1 MKVRLDCRDVILLA
15 PLFES
20 KKYIFASRD
29 DSVVTTISFASKRLP
44 SVLTA
49 TFPVDGLRR
58 SGYARRYIGQSSA
71 PFLRFFSQ
79 PRRAHH
85 ESLTKPCK
93 RGGGAGCRVPVR
105 HTPPASL
112 RSRTSTPHISTQ
124 SPRPPRWFC
133 VGCLWAFCFFLGVLF
148 FWCFWLG

>member
-1 MKVRLDCRDVILLA
+1 MKVRLDCLDVFLLA
-15 PLFES
+15 PLVES
-20 KKYIFASRD
+20 YKYILASRD

-58 SGYARRYIGQSSA
+58 SGYARRYIGLASA

-79 PRRAHH
+79 PRRTQH

-93 RGGGAGCRVPVR
+93 RGGGAGCRVPVH
-105 HTPPASL
+105 HTPPACL
-112 RSRTSTPHISTQ
+112 RCRS
-124 SPRPPRWFC
+124 FC
-133 VGCLWAFCFFLGVLF
+133 LF
-148 FWCFWLG
+148 FSFHSPQR

>member
-1 MKVRLDCRDVILLA
+1 MKVRLACRDVILLA

-49 TFPVDGLRR
+49 TFPDDGLRR
-58 SGYARRYIGQSSA
+58 SGYARRYIGLDSA
-71 PFLRFFSQ
+71 PFLRFYSQ

-85 ESLTKPCK
+85 ESLTKPNK
-93 RGGGAGCRVPVR
+93 HNDNAGGRVPVH
-105 HTPPASL
+105 HTPPA
-112 RSRTSTPHISTQ
+112 
-124 SPRPPRWFC
+124 
-133 VGCLWAFCFFLGVLF
+133 
-148 FWCFWLG
+148 WL